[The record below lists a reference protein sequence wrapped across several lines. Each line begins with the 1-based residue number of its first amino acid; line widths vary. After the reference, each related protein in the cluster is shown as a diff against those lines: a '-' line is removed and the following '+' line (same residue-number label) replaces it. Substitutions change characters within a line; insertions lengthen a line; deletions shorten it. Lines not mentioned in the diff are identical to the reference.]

1 MCYDYATSKQRGQ
14 NEGVIATARKTTTSN
29 EVKQRW
35 KNKTYK
41 AYQVNLRKEED
52 ADLIEFVEGLRKSDK
67 IGTTD
72 IFRIGIEKLKN
83 EGL

>member
-1 MCYDYATSKQRGQ
+1 M
-14 NEGVIATARKTTTSN
+14 ARKTTTSN

-41 AYQVNLRKEED
+41 AYQVNLRKDED
-52 ADLIEFVEGLRKSDK
+52 AELIQFVEDLRAAGT

-72 IFRIGIEKLKN
+72 IFRIGIETIKK
-83 EGL
+83 EGLH

>member
-1 MCYDYATSKQRGQ
+1 MKS
-14 NEGVIATARKTTTSN
+14 IAEKRKTTTSN

-41 AYQVNLRKEED
+41 AYQVNLRKDED
-52 ADLIEFVEGLRKSDK
+52 AELISFVEELRTSGK
-67 IGTTD
+67 IGTSD
-72 IFRIGIEKLKN
+72 IFRIGIETIKK